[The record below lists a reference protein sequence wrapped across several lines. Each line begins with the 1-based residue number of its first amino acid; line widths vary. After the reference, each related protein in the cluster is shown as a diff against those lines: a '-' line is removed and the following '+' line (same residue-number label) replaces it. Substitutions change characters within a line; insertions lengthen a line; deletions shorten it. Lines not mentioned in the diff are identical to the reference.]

1 MVKLNIS
8 HLIMDVDGTLTD
20 GQVYIGDRG
29 ELCKGFYV
37 RDGLGIKKAMATGVI
52 PVILTS
58 RESEIVKRRC
68 EELGIKE
75 IYQGVEDKETFLRN
89 YVKERDFSFSS
100 IAYIGD
106 DENDLGAI
114 SLVGLAGC
122 PLDAVDTIK
131 AKVTFISRFKGGNGA
146 VREFCELII
155 EKNSKRM

>member
-20 GQVYIGDRG
+20 GQVYIGEHG

-37 RDGLGIKKAMATGVI
+37 RDGLGIKKAMAAGI
-52 PVILTS
+52 KPVILTS

-75 IYQGVEDKETFLRN
+75 IYQGVENKEVFLRN
-89 YVKERDFSFSS
+89 YVKEKDFSLSS

-131 AKVTFISRFKGGNGA
+131 AKATFISRFKGGNGA